1 MDPVRKGMDRLPFT
15 GESGEDG
22 EGVLVFE
29 CDVRIE
35 ESK

>member
-1 MDPVRKGMDRLPFT
+1 MWILPFT

-22 EGVLVFE
+22 EGVLMLE

>member
-1 MDPVRKGMDRLPFT
+1 MSKERLPFT
-15 GESGEDG
+15 GESGKDG
-22 EGVLVFE
+22 EGVLMFE